1 MNDGVSAVRGNVH
14 TSDAFWRYRL
24 GVARAH
30 VDQIVAGS
38 VSSFDPG
45 SEQMSAVGHKA
56 DDIVADSIVGERS
69 GLARPGRNQYERPS
83 LSRSG
88 DGPLVIWGDRP
99 RKTFTNLDGWRTVRV
114 AKIDGVIRSTAIA
127 FFFEQNLMP
136 VAADVAHNRP
146 AKPSQFALFLRTG
159 PHATNANPGLVPHH

>member
-1 MNDGVSAVRGNVH
+1 MNDGVSAVRGNVR

-56 DDIVADSIVGERS
+56 DDIVADNIVGEWL
-69 GLARPGRNQYERPS
+69 GLARPGRDQYGRPS
-83 LSRSG
+83 LSRPG
-88 DGPLVIWGDRP
+88 HCPPVIRGGPP
-99 RKTFTNLDGWRTVRV
+99 RKTFTNFYGRPNGRV
-114 AKIDGVIRSTAIA
+114 A
-127 FFFEQNLMP
+127 
-136 VAADVAHNRP
+136 
-146 AKPSQFALFLRTG
+146 
-159 PHATNANPGLVPHH
+159 